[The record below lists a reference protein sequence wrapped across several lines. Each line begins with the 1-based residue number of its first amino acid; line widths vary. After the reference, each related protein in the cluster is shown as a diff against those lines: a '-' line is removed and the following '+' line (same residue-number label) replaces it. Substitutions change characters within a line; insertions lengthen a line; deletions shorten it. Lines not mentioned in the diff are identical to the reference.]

1 MATFELPENSR
12 NESAAAVANP
22 TAGTCTNAQTAT
34 YVDGVATAREARS
47 NAASAVDHG
56 PANLDVSIDESFE
69 TNSYD
74 ESFLTDGWSPSP

>member
-1 MATFELPENSR
+1 MATFELPENSKNSKNTR
-12 NESAAAVANP
+12 NP
-22 TAGTCTNAQTAT
+22 TAETCTNAQTAT

-47 NAASAVDHG
+47 NAASVVDHG
-56 PANLDVSIDESFE
+56 PANLDVSIDASFE